1 MNRIDQLVRQNA
13 ALPSPLSNIRK
24 HVILVICCVSLFM
37 NYLDST
43 ILNVALP
50 SLQHAFNADEA
61 ALQWIVDSFLLVLTC
76 LLILAGSLADR
87 FGRRRVLVTG
97 LVIFII
103 GSSGCSVSGN
113 VVELAIARVV
123 TGVGGAMLVPTTLS
137 IVRNTFT
144 DRADLARAIGIWSGV
159 YGIACACGPLIG
171 GILIDTTGWRS
182 IFLVNIPVGLVG
194 IAFALA
200 YIPESVAERPRQIDL
215 KGQVLIIA
223 FLGLLVF
230 SIIEAPGRGWT
241 APLTV
246 LGFTV
251 SVALFLLFLWV
262 EARQVEPLFEIRFF
276 SNVAFAGVNMLAII
290 TFILM
295 AGFLFLNT
303 IYLQQVRGLSALGAG
318 LFTLP
323 LMISIA
329 ICAPISGRY
338 LSIHG
343 PKLAMMLSAPLA
355 MSSFAMLLFTR
366 PSTPVGYLFVAY
378 ILLGMSLGTVNPTIT
393 HTAVASMPPE
403 QAGVASAIA
412 STSRQIG
419 SAFGVAVL
427 GSVAATFLHR
437 TLSSNLAPLH
447 LSTILQARVE
457 QTGIGALSQGF
468 GNASSQIHRV
478 AGASYTDALR
488 VAWWICIAL
497 CGLWFLVA
505 RRTTTANALEASIR
519 SGADQFTEEYA

>member
-1 MNRIDQLVRQNA
+1 
-13 ALPSPLSNIRK
+13 
-24 HVILVICCVSLFM
+24 M

-50 SLQHAFNADEA
+50 ALQHAFNADEA

-87 FGRRRVLVTG
+87 FGRRRVLVAG

-103 GSSGCSVSGN
+103 GSSGCSISGN
-113 VVELAIARVV
+113 VVELVVARMV

-144 DRADLARAIGIWSGV
+144 SRKDLARAIGIWSGV

-171 GILIDTTGWRS
+171 GILIDTTSWRS
-182 IFLVNIPVGLVG
+182 IFLVNIPVGLIG
-194 IAFALA
+194 IAFALVF
-200 YIPESVAERPRQIDL
+200 IPESVAERPRSIDF

-223 FLGLLVF
+223 FLGLLILT
-230 SIIEAPGRGWT
+230 IIEATGHGW
-241 APLTV
+241 ASPLIV
-246 LGFTV
+246 FGFAV

-262 EARQVEPLFEIRFF
+262 EARQEEPLFEIRFF
-276 SNVAFAGVNMLAII
+276 SNDAFAGANMLAVI

-338 LSIHG
+338 LSTHG
-343 PKLAMMLSAPLA
+343 PRFAMIFSAPLA
-355 MSSFAMLLFTR
+355 MSAFIMLLFTS
-366 PSTPVGYLFVAY
+366 PSTPEGFLFVAY
-378 ILLGMSLGTVNPTIT
+378 TLLGISLGTVNPSIT
-393 HTAVASMPPE
+393 HTAVASIPTK
-403 QAGVASAIA
+403 QAGVASAVT

-419 SAFGVAVL
+419 SALGVAVL
-427 GSVAATFLHR
+427 GSIAVTSLR
-437 TLSSNLAPLH
+437 REVSSNLVSLH
-447 LSTILQARVE
+447 LSPILQTRVE
-457 QTGIGALSQGF
+457 QSGIGALSQDF
-468 GNASSQIHRV
+468 GGASLQVHHV
-478 AGASYTDALR
+478 AGIAYSDALH

-497 CGLWFLVA
+497 CGLWLIA
-505 RRTTTANALEASIR
+505 AKRTTSVDALEASILA
-519 SGADQFTEEYA
+519 GADQFKDEYR